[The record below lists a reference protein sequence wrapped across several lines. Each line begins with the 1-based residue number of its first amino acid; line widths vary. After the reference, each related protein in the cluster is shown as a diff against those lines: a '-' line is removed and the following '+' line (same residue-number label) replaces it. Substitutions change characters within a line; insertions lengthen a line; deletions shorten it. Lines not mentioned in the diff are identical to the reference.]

1 MLSTIQPVLLNLIF
15 ATCNRQPLPELH
27 LHQMRQINKATLPA
41 MGFFNGSFF
50 SGPVKNITLK
60 TK

>member
-1 MLSTIQPVLLNLIF
+1 MLSTIQPILLNLIF
-15 ATCNRQPLPELH
+15 STCNRQPLPELH
-27 LHQMRQINKATLPA
+27 PHQIRQIIKAKLPA
-41 MGFFNGSFF
+41 MGFLYGSFF